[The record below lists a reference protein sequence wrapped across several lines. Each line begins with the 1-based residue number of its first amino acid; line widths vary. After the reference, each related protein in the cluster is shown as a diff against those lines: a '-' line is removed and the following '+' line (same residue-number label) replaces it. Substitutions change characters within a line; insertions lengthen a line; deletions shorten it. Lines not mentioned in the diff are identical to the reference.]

1 MFVCMAMGLIC
12 NVAIADDWCS
22 SISETERE
30 KYTKHSNFPKSRFIL
45 CSFHSTSM
53 YFHITIFMI
62 YSYNFLLP
70 CCKIFDYH
78 KLVDKIRGYFDSF
91 HLLSNNIDIYAKTHA
106 VLMWY
111 DYEYLLFLFKNQ
123 NRWTF
128 QRSKHWISGS
138 SHFVIHIGLTFNDP
152 ILNQSKWLFKPISEK
167 V

>member
-1 MFVCMAMGLIC
+1 MTVMFKHTRGRDRARKIYKTFKLPK
-12 NVAIADDWCS
+12 IA
-22 SISETERE
+22 
-30 KYTKHSNFPKSRFIL
+30 
-45 CSFHSTSM
+45 FHSVFLSLNFNVFS
-53 YFHITIFMI
+53 YIFHITIFMI

-70 CCKIFDYH
+70 CCKICDYH
-78 KLVDKIRGYFDSF
+78 KLVDKIRGKFDSF
-91 HLLSNNIDIYAKTHA
+91 HLLSNNIDIYSKTHA

-128 QRSKHWISGS
+128 QRSKHWILGS
-138 SHFVIHIGLTFNDP
+138 SHFVIHIGLTFSDS